1 MTMKKENL
9 YIGYIDG
16 SLSDIQEKELEDML
30 SKEGSQAKTEL
41 FEMKD
46 MADTARHGTMPIREQ
61 ERKIISLVSKA
72 ERYERRQKHKRT
84 AYNIIGYAA
93 VAVIAFFVGI
103 YAVLTKQ
110 TSEKKNMAVYACAG
124 NKTDLTLPDGT
135 KVTLKSSSTLQYD
148 INRFGKGTR
157 QVYLDGEA
165 YFDVTRIPESKFI
178 IKTLRQKV
186 TVHGTSFNLQA
197 YDNDKSNT
205 LTLLDGNVSIDLF
218 DLSGKKIRSLDINPM
233 EKCTWDLRSGQT
245 QVEKIDGTEAG
256 LGWNDNIFYFRDM
269 SMADIAERLE
279 HYYDVNIVTFNL
291 ENDSERFSGG
301 LSLNQSVSEIM
312 RTLNYDKKFS
322 IRRIDDN
329 HFSISRT
336 ATK

>member
-1 MTMKKENL
+1 MKKENL

-16 SLSDIQEKELEDML
+16 SLSDIQEKELEAML
-30 SKEGSQAKTEL
+30 TKEGDQAKNEL

-46 MADTARHGTMPIREQ
+46 IADTAKHGSMPIREQ
-61 ERKIISLVSKA
+61 ERRIISLVAKA
-72 ERYERRQKHKRT
+72 EKYEQREKRKRT

-93 VAVIAFFVGI
+93 VAAIAFFVGI
-103 YAVLTKQ
+103 YAVLAKQ

-124 NKTDLTLPDGT
+124 NKTDITLPDGT
-135 KVTLKSSSTLQYD
+135 KVTLKSASTLEYD

-165 YFDVTRIPESKFI
+165 YFDVEKIPGSRFV
-178 IKTLRQKV
+178 IKTQRQKV

-197 YDNDKSNT
+197 YDDDKSNT
-205 LTLLDGNVSIDLF
+205 LTLIEGNVSIDLF
-218 DLSGKKIRSLDINPM
+218 DTNGKKIRSLDINPM
-233 EKCTWDLRSGQT
+233 EKCTWDIRTGQT
-245 QVEKIDGTEAG
+245 KVEKIDGTEAG

-279 HYYDVNIVTFNL
+279 HYYDVNIATFNM
-291 ENDSERFSGG
+291 ENDNERFSGG
-301 LSLNQSVSEIM
+301 FSLNQSVSEIM
-312 RTLNYDKKFS
+312 RTLNYDKKFT
-322 IRRIDDN
+322 IRRIDDG

>member
-1 MTMKKENL
+1 MDMKKEKL
-9 YIGYIDG
+9 YIGYIDNT
-16 SLSDIQEKELEDML
+16 LSGEESVELEGL
-30 SKEGSQAKTEL
+30 IASEGADAKQEL
-41 FEMKD
+41 FEMKEI
-46 MADTARHGTMPIREQ
+46 ADTARLGAMSVIEQ
-61 ERKIISLVSKA
+61 ERKIIDLISMAEKSDKA
-72 ERYERRQKHKRT
+72 AKRRRICL
-84 AYNIIGYAA
+84 NIVGYAA
-93 VAVIAFFVGI
+93 IAAVAFFAGI
-103 YAVLTKQ
+103 CTII
-110 TSEKKNMAVYACAG
+110 TSRNSQKKTMEVHAYAG
-124 NKTDLTLPDGT
+124 NKTNITLPDGT
-135 KVTLKSSSTLQYD
+135 KVVLKSSSTLEYD
-148 INRFGKGTR
+148 INAFAEGIRE
-157 QVYLDGEA
+157 VNLDGEA
-165 YFDVTRIPESKFI
+165 FFDVTKISGNKFVI
-178 IKTLRQKV
+178 NTERQKV

-269 SMADIAERLE
+269 SMAEIAERLE

>member
-1 MTMKKENL
+1 MSMNKEKL
-9 YIGYIDG
+9 YIGYIDNT
-16 SLSDIQEKELEDML
+16 LSGEESVELEGL
-30 SKEGSQAKTEL
+30 IASEGGDAKQEL
-41 FEMKD
+41 FEMKEI
-46 MADTARHGTMPIREQ
+46 ADTARLGAMSVIEQ
-61 ERKIISLVSKA
+61 ERKIIDLISMAEKSDKA
-72 ERYERRQKHKRT
+72 AKRRRICL
-84 AYNIIGYAA
+84 NIVGYAA
-93 VAVIAFFVGI
+93 IAAVAFFAGI
-103 YAVLTKQ
+103 CTII
-110 TSEKKNMAVYACAG
+110 TSRNSQKKTMEVHAYAC
-124 NKTDLTLPDGT
+124 NKTNITLPDGT
-135 KVTLKSSSTLQYD
+135 KVVLKSSSTLEYD
-148 INRFGKGTR
+148 INAFAEGIRE
-157 QVYLDGEA
+157 VNLDGEA
-165 YFDVTRIPESKFI
+165 FFDVTKISGNKFVI
-178 IKTLRQKV
+178 NTERQKV

-269 SMADIAERLE
+269 SMAEIAERLE

>member
-1 MTMKKENL
+1 MSMNKEKR
-9 YIGYIDG
+9 YIGYIDNT
-16 SLSDIQEKELEDML
+16 LSGEESVELEGL
-30 SKEGSQAKTEL
+30 IASEGVDAKQEL
-41 FEMKD
+41 FEMKEI
-46 MADTARHGTMPIREQ
+46 ADTARLGAMSVIEQ
-61 ERKIISLVSKA
+61 ERKILDLISMAEKSDKA
-72 ERYERRQKHKRT
+72 AKRRRICL
-84 AYNIIGYAA
+84 NLIGYAA
-93 VAVIAFFVGI
+93 IAVVAFLVGVYTI
-103 YAVLTKQ
+103 ITTRSSQTK
-110 TSEKKNMAVYACAG
+110 TMEVHAYAC
-124 NKTDLTLPDGT
+124 NKTNITLPDGT
-135 KVTLKSSSTLQYD
+135 KVVLKSSSTLEYD
-148 INRFGKGTR
+148 INAFAEGIRE
-157 QVYLDGEA
+157 VNLDGEA
-165 YFDVTRIPESKFI
+165 FFDVTKISGNKFVI
-178 IKTLRQKV
+178 NTERQKV

>member
-1 MTMKKENL
+1 MSMNKEKL
-9 YIGYIDG
+9 YIGYIDNT
-16 SLSDIQEKELEDML
+16 LSGEESVELEGL
-30 SKEGSQAKTEL
+30 IASEGGDAKQEL
-41 FEMKD
+41 FEMKEI
-46 MADTARHGTMPIREQ
+46 ADTARLGAMSVIEQ
-61 ERKIISLVSKA
+61 ERKIIDLISMAEKSDKA
-72 ERYERRQKHKRT
+72 AKRRRICL
-84 AYNIIGYAA
+84 NIVGYAA
-93 VAVIAFFVGI
+93 IAAVAFFAGI
-103 YAVLTKQ
+103 CTII
-110 TSEKKNMAVYACAG
+110 TSRNSQKKNMEVHAYAC
-124 NKTDLTLPDGT
+124 NKTNITLPDGT
-135 KVTLKSSSTLQYD
+135 KVVLKSSSTLEYD
-148 INRFGKGTR
+148 INAFAEGIRE
-157 QVYLDGEA
+157 VNLDGEA
-165 YFDVTRIPESKFI
+165 FFDVTKISGNKFVI
-178 IKTLRQKV
+178 NTERQKV

-269 SMADIAERLE
+269 SMAEIAERLE

>member
-1 MTMKKENL
+1 MSMNKEKL
-9 YIGYIDG
+9 YIGYIDNT
-16 SLSDIQEKELEDML
+16 LSGEESVELEGL
-30 SKEGSQAKTEL
+30 IASEGGDAKQEL
-41 FEMKD
+41 FEMKEI
-46 MADTARHGTMPIREQ
+46 ADTARLGAMSVIEQ
-61 ERKIISLVSKA
+61 ERKIIDLISMAEKSDKA
-72 ERYERRQKHKRT
+72 AKRRRICL
-84 AYNIIGYAA
+84 NIVGYAA
-93 VAVIAFFVGI
+93 IAAVAFFAGI
-103 YAVLTKQ
+103 CTIITTRNSQ
-110 TSEKKNMAVYACAG
+110 KKNMEVHAYAC
-124 NKTDLTLPDGT
+124 NKTNITLPDGT
-135 KVTLKSSSTLQYD
+135 KVVLKSSSTLEYD
-148 INRFGKGTR
+148 INAFAEGIRE
-157 QVYLDGEA
+157 VNLDGEA
-165 YFDVTRIPESKFI
+165 FFDVTKISGNKFVI
-178 IKTLRQKV
+178 NTERQKV

-279 HYYDVNIVTFNL
+279 HDVNIVTFNL

-312 RTLNYDKKFS
+312 STLNYDKKFS

>member
-1 MTMKKENL
+1 MSMNKEKL
-9 YIGYIDG
+9 YIGYIDNT
-16 SLSDIQEKELEDML
+16 LSEEESIELEDFIA
-30 SKEGSQAKTEL
+30 SKGLDAKQEL
-41 FEMKD
+41 FEMKEI
-46 MADTARHGTMPIREQ
+46 ADTARHGAMSVIEQ
-61 ERKIISLVSKA
+61 ERKIIDLISMAKKSDKA
-72 ERYERRQKHKRT
+72 AKRRRICL
-84 AYNIIGYAA
+84 NIVGYAA
-93 VAVIAFFVGI
+93 IAAVAFFAGI
-103 YAVLTKQ
+103 CTIITTRNSQ
-110 TSEKKNMAVYACAG
+110 KKNMEVHAYAC
-124 NKTDLTLPDGT
+124 NKTNITLPDGT
-135 KVTLKSSSTLQYD
+135 KVVLKSSSTLEYD
-148 INRFGKGTR
+148 INTFAEGIRE
-157 QVYLDGEA
+157 VNLDGEA
-165 YFDVTRIPESKFI
+165 FFDVTKISGNKFVI
-178 IKTLRQKV
+178 NTERQKV

>member
-9 YIGYIDG
+9 YIGYIDS
-16 SLSDIQEKELEDML
+16 SLSDTQEKELEDML
-30 SKEGSQAKTEL
+30 LKEGVQAKTEL
-41 FEMKD
+41 FEMKEI
-46 MADTARHGTMPIREQ
+46 ADTAKHGSMPIREQ
-61 ERKIISLVSKA
+61 ERKIINLVCEA
-72 ERYERRQKHKRT
+72 EKYERKEKRKRI

-93 VAVIAFFVGI
+93 VAVIAFFIGI
-103 YAVLTKQ
+103 YAVLAKQ
-110 TSEKKNMAVYACAG
+110 ASEKKNMAVYACAG

-135 KVTLKSSSTLQYD
+135 KVTLKSSSTLEYD
-148 INRFGKGTR
+148 INKFGKGSR
-157 QVYLDGEA
+157 MVYLDGEA
-165 YFDVTRIPESKFI
+165 YFDVTKIPESRFI
-178 IKTLRQKV
+178 IKTQRQKV

-197 YDNDKSNT
+197 YNNDKSNT
-205 LTLLDGNVSIDLF
+205 LTLLDGKVSIDLF
-218 DLSGKKIRSLDINPM
+218 DIDGKRIRSLNINPM
-233 EKCTWDLRSGQT
+233 EKCTWDLRTGQT

-256 LGWNDNIFYFRDM
+256 LGWNDNIFYFREM

-279 HYYDVNIVTFNL
+279 HYYDVNIATFNM

-301 LSLNQSVSEIM
+301 LSLNQNVSDIM